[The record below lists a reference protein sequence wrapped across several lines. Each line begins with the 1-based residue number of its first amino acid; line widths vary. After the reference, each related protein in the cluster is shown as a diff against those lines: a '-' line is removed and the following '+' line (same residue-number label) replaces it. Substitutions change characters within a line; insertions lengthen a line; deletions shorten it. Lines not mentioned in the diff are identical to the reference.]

1 VRLRALEAGTSTNNY
16 SRSNDTAP
24 EKAAFCCSRITQ
36 QYSLTVHRTPDADGK
51 ATNEILSADFLFAA
65 EGIKI
70 G

>member
-1 VRLRALEAGTSTNNY
+1 LEAGISNSNHST
-16 SRSNDTAP
+16 SNDTAKDCAP

-36 QYSLTVHRTPDADGK
+36 QYSLTVHRTPDAEGK
-51 ATNEILSADFLFAA
+51 ATHEILSADFLFAA